1 VTGAPVR
8 AGAGGG
14 ATGALAGSL
23 MVIAAAMTWGTWT
36 LFLHPTGVPGIV
48 STPIVFATMAITSL
62 PLVRG
67 EVAPTWGRTTWL
79 LIAANAA
86 CDALNVA
93 CYFTALDHTTVQVAV
108 LSHYA
113 TPILVALSAPWID
126 RVATPG
132 ARPAAVVAMAGLAVV
147 LEPWNAP
154 AGGAVVGAALGL
166 ASAAAYA
173 GNVFVVRRLVGR
185 IGAARAMALHAVGA
199 AVLVLPL
206 VATRLAEVTPTALGW
221 LVAGGIVP
229 GTIAGV
235 VFARGLARIGS
246 ARAAVLT
253 FAEPIVA
260 VGCGV
265 IAWHEQLH
273 PAAAAGAVM
282 ILGAGVYVSTRAR

>member
-1 VTGAPVR
+1 VTTKP
-8 AGAGGG
+8 GGVV
-14 ATGALAGSL
+14 GSL
-23 MVIAAAMTWGTWT
+23 MVVAAAMSWGTWT
-36 LFLHPTGVPGIV
+36 LFLRAAGVPGIV
-48 STPIVFATMAITSL
+48 STPIVFATMAIAGL
-62 PLVRG
+62 PLIRG
-67 EVAPTWGRTTWL
+67 EPPPTWDRTTWL
-79 LIAANAA
+79 LVAANTA

-93 CYFTALDHTTVQVAV
+93 CYFTALDYTTVQVAV

-113 TPILVALSAPWID
+113 TPILVALAAPWID

-132 ARPAAVVAMAGLAVV
+132 ARPAAAVAMAGLAVV

-154 AGGAVVGAALGL
+154 AEGAVAGAALGL

-173 GNVFVVRRLVGR
+173 GNVFVVRRLVDR
-185 IGAARAMALHAVGA
+185 IGAARAMSLHAVGA

-206 VATRLAEVTPTALGW
+206 VAPRLSEVAPTALGW

-273 PAAAAGAVM
+273 PAAAAGAAM
-282 ILGAGVYVSTRAR
+282 ILGAGVYASTRPR